1 MVINRSQYDTDERNL
16 KKKIKYVKK
25 IPSAIVLVTNATLS

>member
-25 IPSAIVLVTNATLS
+25 YLALLF